1 MTDTLER
8 HEAPPRRT
16 RRRRSS
22 RWATMFFIVLLVS
35 LALVATGV
43 LPVQQFLERE
53 SQVSDAQARLDQL
66 VTENE
71 VLDDEAA
78 ALLTDQEIERIAREQ
93 YGYVKPGEVG
103 YVVVPSDGGELVID
117 EEPGVEPVAE
127 PRGFL
132 QRIWDFITGRDVAD
146 DG

>member
-8 HEAPPRRT
+8 HEAPPKRPR
-16 RRRRSS
+16 RRRRS
-22 RWATMFFIVLLVS
+22 RWATVLFVVLLVS
-35 LALVATGV
+35 LGLVTTGV

-53 SQVSDAQARLDQL
+53 SQVGDAQATLDLLQA
-66 VTENE
+66 ENA
-71 VLDDEAA
+71 VLDEEAE

-103 YVVVPSDGGELVID
+103 YVVVPSEGGELIV
-117 EEPGVEPVAE
+117 EEPAGAEPVAE
-127 PRGFL
+127 PRSFL